1 MRIRLTT
8 RPAALFGA
16 MLVLVLLA
24 LLPMRAALGW
34 IGAGDDG
41 LVARSAVGSVWDAR
55 LTDVR
60 FGGLALGD
68 LDAAV
73 SPLALLLGR
82 ARIAVDGRDPLRPIH
97 GAASL
102 SRHGVAIESMTAHIA
117 TGALFAPVPVA
128 AIDLDTVSVRFR
140 DGQCESADGRVTAT
154 LASGGI
160 AGITLPTTL
169 SGPARCDAGSLVV
182 PLVSQAGTEGI
193 ALHIAGSG
201 SYRADLSLQPGDPQA
216 AARLL
221 AAGFTQQ
228 GAAYRLSVE
237 GRFRQS

>member
-1 MRIRLTT
+1 MRIRLAT

-16 MLVLVLLA
+16 MLVVMLLL

-41 LVARSAVGSVWDAR
+41 LVARTASGSVWDGR

-60 FGGLALGD
+60 FGGLVLGD

-82 ARIAVDGRDPLRPIH
+82 ARIAVDGRDPARSIH

-102 SRHGVAIESMTAHIA
+102 SRHGVAVDAMTAHVP
-117 TGALFAPVPVA
+117 TGSLFAPVPVS

-160 AGITLPTTL
+160 AGIVLPATL
-169 SGPARCDAGSLVV
+169 SGPARCDGATLVV

-193 ALHIAGSG
+193 TIRITGSG
-201 SYRADLSLQPGDPQA
+201 GYHADLSLRPGDPA
-216 AARLL
+216 AVARLTG
-221 AAGFTQQ
+221 AGFTEQ
-228 GAAYRLSVE
+228 GGAYRLSID

>member
-1 MRIRLTT
+1 MRIRSTT

-16 MLVLVLLA
+16 VLVPVLIA

-41 LVARSAVGSVWDAR
+41 LVARSVTGSVWGAR

-60 FGGLALGD
+60 FGGIALGD
-68 LDAAV
+68 MDASV

-82 ARIAVDGRDPLRPIH
+82 ARIAVDGRDPLHPIR
-97 GAASL
+97 GAADI
-102 SRHGVAIESMTAHIA
+102 SRHGVGVESMTAHLA

-140 DGQCESADGRVTAT
+140 DGRCERADGRVTAT
-154 LASGGI
+154 LAGGGI
-160 AGITLPTTL
+160 AGITLPATL
-169 SGPARCDAGSLVV
+169 SGPARCDDGSLVV

-193 ALHIAGSG
+193 TLRIAGTG
-201 SYRADLSLQPGDPQA
+201 GYRADLSLQPGDPQA

-221 AAGFTQQ
+221 ATGFVQQ

-237 GRFRQS
+237 GRFRPL